1 MGARWYRRERRRG
14 YDHGVNEPPV
24 DPPKKDALLPHD
36 DDLPPVVARL
46 VVEVRSDGTRT
57 VARGG
62 LEDHQT
68 GQRVALSAEA
78 GSPLELSRLLLKSLL
93 ATPARVAR
101 AIVDEGKASVR
112 ARARR
117 LFPRLLPGPRPRDE

>member
-1 MGARWYRRERRRG
+1 MA
-14 YDHGVNEPPV
+14 DLPADDVPSSAT
-24 DPPKKDALLPHD
+24 KDELLPPR

-78 GSPLELSRLLLKSLL
+78 GSPLELSRLLLRSLV
-93 ATPARVAR
+93 ATPAQLAR
-101 AIVDEGKASVR
+101 AIIDESKAGVR
-112 ARARR
+112 AR
-117 LFPRLLPGPRPRDE
+117 LGRLLPGPRPDDDARR